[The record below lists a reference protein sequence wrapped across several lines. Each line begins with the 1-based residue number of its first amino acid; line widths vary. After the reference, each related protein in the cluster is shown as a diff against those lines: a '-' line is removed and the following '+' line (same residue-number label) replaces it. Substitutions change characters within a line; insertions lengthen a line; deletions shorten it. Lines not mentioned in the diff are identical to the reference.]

1 MLIAIL
7 FISSFTIN
15 AQTVDEIIENYIEN
29 TGGTENWEKVKSI
42 MYSIT
47 VNQMGMEIPIEQYR
61 SSEKIYTKI
70 SYQGLEIMQGVFD
83 GKILWST
90 NINTMKA
97 EKSNQEDIQNVID
110 ELAEFPDPFL
120 KYKENGFI
128 AELMGTE
135 SVDGSDVFKIKLT
148 KKPIIVDGEEV
159 PNIEIYY
166 FDIENFIPIM
176 IHQEITSGP
185 AKGTIMEAKMSD
197 YQEVEGIYIP
207 FSRSQGIKDQPG
219 EPLTINSIKL
229 NPEVDNNVFTFPETI
244 SEKEDN

>member
-1 MLIAIL
+1 
-7 FISSFTIN
+7 
-15 AQTVDEIIENYIEN
+15 
-29 TGGTENWEKVKSI
+29 
-42 MYSIT
+42 
-47 VNQMGMEIPIEQYR
+47 MGMEIPIEQYR

-97 EKSNQEDIQNVID
+97 EKSNQEDNQNVID

-207 FSRSQGIKDQPG
+207 FSRSQGIK
-219 EPLTINSIKL
+219 T
-229 NPEVDNNVFTFPETI
+229 NPVNL
-244 SEKEDN
+244 